1 MALPG
6 FYKVNFTDPR
16 KEGFIIEPYQ
26 TNGAISPVSQILDA
40 SAPRADTSLLLYGRD
55 VPNYGER
62 VAENFVQLLE
72 NFAGPAQPQNPI
84 EGQLWF
90 DTGTIYTVSAW
101 SSADTLFFIGD
112 VAPVFTAFA
121 TAGTV
126 IQLAFKPVNAN
137 IDNTFQYV
145 DLKVKSSVSA
155 GVGATAVTFTDAA
168 GLAVALPTTVVG
180 GFVMSAEPGY
190 QRMRV
195 ATNVNNA
202 IKWVDVTNVLSAA
215 EMSETT
221 TLTKGDLWYDEL
233 TGQLKIYAPVMGSL
247 DVPQPNEWVSVAGR
261 YLPLGGGT
269 MNGAIQ
275 MGTHKV
281 FFGGTISATLSE
293 DLYALVNRKY
303 VDGVQTALQDQ
314 ITDISDQ
321 IGNFDPDSVNG
332 KVAKAGDQ
340 MTGALVFGDGS
351 ATASISR
358 GIDANNHPIVKPLI
372 TWNALDYIT
381 SANQTNYVVD
391 KHYVGQAFAQHLL
404 DEKHG
409 AGGFIQIQ
417 PDGTGVFPNSV
428 AFTNAGAGKSYT
440 FSWYDVTGNNSHQM
454 YAQYSGATSQLVLQA
469 GTDAADTID
478 FRHTLQGTAA
488 DPLFRVG
495 ATGNRSYQTLFLHDG
510 QPQPTALGV
519 PTAMNDDTAA
529 ASKGF
534 VRKWVADA
542 VGNIDTGPTDPGS
555 YLTGGN
561 YSYNVQAKTYTLTLT
576 QSGSSPVIVN
586 EYHKHDSYDMDYF
599 VQEVS
604 DLHWSP
610 DDPLLDL
617 LEEDYPNF
625 PNITVGDMLRA
636 LNKFKAPIQGAIFN
650 DTPQVG
656 IEGPVVEYNSAAKT
670 IRIEGDYA
678 ATLVAGQT
686 GAIGGVT
693 ANAGVYT
700 IVSVVA
706 GAANA
711 DGPTTVVTVLETL
724 PLNGVETGDD
734 IAFYVGEYVPSTNSR
749 GLVTRSTLD
758 TVVGNGGKVDYLYWK
773 ATAAGTNVVKALG
786 FTYTPAKNKLWV
798 FRNGQKLRVNTLT
811 GGDFNETTS
820 TSITIANVYL
830 NDEFE
835 IYEI

>member
-180 GFVMSAEPGY
+180 GFVMSAAPGY
-190 QRMRV
+190 SRMRV
-195 ATNVNNA
+195 ASNVGNA
-202 IKWVDVTNVLSAA
+202 IKWVDITNVISSTDAPA
-215 EMSETT
+215 TN
-221 TLTKGDLWYDEL
+221 LTFGDLWYDSA
-233 TGQLKIYAPVMGSL
+233 TGQLKVYGASG
-247 DVPQPNEWVSVAGR
+247 WASVAGR
-261 YLPLGGGT
+261 YLPLDGGT

-275 MGTHKV
+275 MGTNKV
-281 FFGGTISATLSE
+281 FSSGTITAVAG
-293 DLYALVNRKY
+293 DLNALVNRKY
-303 VDGVQTALQDQ
+303 VDGIQTALQDQ

-321 IGNFDPDSVNG
+321 IGGFDPDSVNG

-351 ATASISR
+351 ATSSIAR
-358 GIDANNHPIVKPLI
+358 GIDANNYPIVKPLI
-372 TWNALDYIT
+372 TWNKLDYIT
-381 SANQTNYVVD
+381 SATQTNYVVD

-417 PDGTGVFPNSV
+417 SDGTGIFPNSV
-428 AFTNAGAGKSYT
+428 AFANAGAGKSYT

-478 FRHTLQGTAA
+478 FRHSLQPTGQA

-510 QPQPTALGV
+510 QPQPTALGI

-534 VRKWVADA
+534 VRQWVADA
-542 VGNIDTGPTDPGS
+542 VGNVDTGPTDPGS
-555 YLTGGN
+555 YLTGGA
-561 YSYNVQAKTYTLTLT
+561 YTYNVTAKTYTLTLM
-576 QSGSSPVIVN
+576 QSGGAPIIVN
-586 EYHKHDSYDMDYF
+586 EYHKHDAYDMDYF
-599 VQEVS
+599 VQAVR
-604 DLHWSP
+604 DYDWSP
-610 DDPLLDL
+610 DDPLTEL
-617 LEEDYPNF
+617 LEGAYPTF
-625 PNITVGDMLRA
+625 PNITVGDMLRL
-636 LNKFKAPIQGAIFN
+636 LNVYKAPIQGAIFN
-650 DTPQVG
+650 DVPQVG
-656 IEGPVVEYNSAAKT
+656 IEASIIEYNSASKT
-670 IRIEGDYA
+670 IRVEGDFVSK
-678 ATLVAGQT
+678 LVAGQS
-686 GAIGGVT
+686 GAISGVT
-693 ANAGVYT
+693 ANAGAYT

-711 DGPTTVVTVLETL
+711 DGPTTIITVAETL
-724 PLNGVETGDD
+724 TKNGVETGDD
-734 IAFYVGEYVPSTNSR
+734 INFDVGDYVPAEQSR
-749 GLVTRSTLD
+749 GLITRSTLD
-758 TVVGNGGKVDYLYWK
+758 YELAKGARVDYLYWK
-773 ATAAGTNVVKALG
+773 ATSAGTNVVKPLG

-811 GGDFNETTS
+811 GGDFNETTP

>member
-40 SAPRADTSLLLYGRD
+40 NAPRADTSLLLYGRD

-90 DTGTIYTVSAW
+90 DTGTIYTISAW
-101 SSADTLFFIGD
+101 SSADTVFFIGD
-112 VAPVFTAFA
+112 LADIFTAFA
-121 TAGTV
+121 TAQTV
-126 IQLAFKPVNAN
+126 VTLSFKPVNAN
-137 IDNTFQYV
+137 IDNTFQAI
-145 DLKVKSSVSA
+145 DLKVKSAVSA
-155 GVGATAVTFTDAA
+155 GVGATSVTFTDVA
-168 GLAVALPTTVVG
+168 GQPVALPATVVG
-180 GFVMSAEPGY
+180 GFVTSAAPGY
-190 QRMRV
+190 SRMRV
-195 ATNVNNA
+195 ATKSGGS
-202 IKWVDVTNVLSAA
+202 IKWVDITNVISSTDAPSA
-215 EMSETT
+215 T
-221 TLTKGDLWYDEL
+221 TLTIGDLWYDSA
-233 TGQLKIYAPVMGSL
+233 TSQLKVYGTSGWA
-247 DVPQPNEWVSVAGR
+247 SVAGR
-261 YLPLGGGT
+261 YLPLDGGT
-269 MNGAIQ
+269 MNGVIQ
-275 MGTHKV
+275 MGSNKI
-281 FFGGTISATLSE
+281 FSSGTITAVAG
-293 DLYALVNRKY
+293 DLNALVNRKY
-303 VDGVQTALQDQ
+303 VDGVQTDLQDQ
-314 ITDISDQ
+314 ISDLTDQLGS
-321 IGNFDPDSVNG
+321 FDPDTVNG

-340 MTGALVFGDGS
+340 MTGALIFGDGS

-358 GIDANNHPIVKPLI
+358 GIDANNYPIVKPLI

-381 SANQTNYVVD
+381 AANQTNYVVD

-417 PDGTGVFPNSV
+417 PDGTGIFPNSV
-428 AFTNAGAGKSYT
+428 AFSNAGGGKSYT

-469 GTDAADTID
+469 GNDAADTID
-478 FRHTLQGTAA
+478 FRHTLQGNAA

-510 QPQPTALGV
+510 QPQPTAMGV

-534 VRKWVADA
+534 VRQWVADEI
-542 VGNIDTGPTDPGS
+542 GNIDTGPADPGS
-555 YLTGGN
+555 MVTSGSYA
-561 YSYNVQAKTYTLTLT
+561 YNVTAKTYTLTLL
-576 QSGSSPVIVN
+576 QSGGSPVIVN

-599 VQEVS
+599 VQEVN

-610 DDPLLDL
+610 DDPLIDL
-617 LEEDYPNF
+617 LEADYPTF

-656 IEGPVVEYNSAAKT
+656 IEGPVIEYNSAAKT

-686 GAIGGVT
+686 GAISGVT

-700 IVSVVA
+700 IVSAVA
-706 GAANA
+706 GADNV
-711 DGPTTVVTVLETL
+711 DGPTTIITVLETL

-773 ATAAGTNVVKALG
+773 ATSAGTNVVKALG

>member
-26 TNGAISPVSQILDA
+26 TNGAISPVSPILDG

-90 DTGTIYTVSAW
+90 DTGTIYTISAW
-101 SSADTLFFIGD
+101 SSADTVFFIGD
-112 VAPVFTAFA
+112 LTDVFTGFA
-121 TAGTV
+121 TAQTV
-126 IQLAFKPVNAN
+126 VQLSFKPVNSN
-137 IDNTFQYV
+137 IDNTFQSIG
-145 DLKVKSSVSA
+145 LKVKSAVSA
-155 GVGATAVTFTDAA
+155 GVGATSVTFTDVA
-168 GLAVALPTTVVG
+168 GQPISLPATVVG
-180 GFVMSAEPGY
+180 GWVSSAAPGY
-190 QRMRV
+190 SRMRV
-195 ATNVNNA
+195 AA
-202 IKWVDVTNVLSAA
+202 KSGGLIKWVDITNVLSSTEAPAA
-215 EMSETT
+215 T
-221 TLTKGDLWYDEL
+221 TLTIGDLWYDSA
-233 TGQLKIYAPVMGSL
+233 TSQLKVYGTSGWA
-247 DVPQPNEWVSVAGR
+247 SVAGR
-261 YLPLGGGT
+261 YLPLDGGT
-269 MNGAIQ
+269 MNGVIQ
-275 MGTHKV
+275 MGSNKI
-281 FFGGTISATLSE
+281 FSSGTITAVAG
-293 DLYALVNRKY
+293 DLNALVNRKY
-303 VDGVQTALQDQ
+303 VDGVQSDLQDQ

-321 IGNFDPDSVNG
+321 LGGFDPDSVTG

-351 ATASISR
+351 ATASIAR
-358 GIDANNHPIVKPLI
+358 GIDANNYPIVKPLI
-372 TWNALDYIT
+372 TWNKLDYIT

-417 PDGTGVFPNSV
+417 PDGTGIFPNSV
-428 AFTNAGAGKSYT
+428 AFSNAGAGKSYT

-454 YAQYSGATSQLVLQA
+454 YAQYSGASSQLVLQA
-469 GTDAADTID
+469 GTDASDTID
-478 FRHTLQGTAA
+478 FRHSLQPVGQA

-534 VRKWVADA
+534 VRQWVTDA
-542 VGNIDTGPTDPGS
+542 IGDIDTGPTDPGS
-555 YLTGGN
+555 MVTSGSYA
-561 YSYNVQAKTYTLTLT
+561 YNVTAKTYTLTLL
-576 QSGSSPVIVN
+576 QSGGSPVIVN
-586 EYHKHDSYDMDYF
+586 EYHKHSPYDMDYF
-599 VQEVS
+599 VQEVN

-610 DDPLLDL
+610 DDPLLEL
-617 LEEDYPNF
+617 LEEDYPTF

-686 GAIGGVT
+686 GAISGVT

-700 IVSVVA
+700 IVSAVA

-734 IAFYVGEYVPSTNSR
+734 IAFYVGEYVPSSNSR

-773 ATAAGTNVVKALG
+773 ATSAGTNVVKALG

-820 TSITIANVYL
+820 TTITIANVYL